1 MSLKQRNN
9 FIARRSFDD
18 FDEYAQVLTNGRWDM
33 DLEQLD
39 RGQFTGDLVTLSV
52 GPFVINHIKVNSRFL
67 IRGQTPQETSIFGLP
82 VVMNSSGSWM
92 RKSLG
97 LDTVQCLAPGQEYE
111 AVSPA
116 GFEAINCSV
125 SRNSFETASD
135 YEDCDSAVLDLDS
148 NVSLA
153 CGRQTRG
160 RMVSGLSRLLNQIQ
174 QNPDFLE
181 QQSCISDC
189 SEGISELLGQL
200 ETVKDNPARTGR
212 RRARNSVV
220 ARAVEYLD
228 SVQGNPVSVQQ
239 LRHQVNSSRSTL
251 ERAFAEH
258 FGIKPKAYLMARRLN
273 GVRKML
279 KTADPRES
287 KISDVASRWGF
298 WHMSQFAADYRRQFG
313 ELPSET
319 LTRP

>member
-1 MSLKQRNN
+1 MY
-9 FIARRSFDD
+9 RSFSD
-18 FDEYAQVLTNGRWDM
+18 FDEYAEVLTKGQWDM
-33 DLEQLD
+33 DLEQLG
-39 RGQFTGDLVTLSV
+39 RGEFTGDLVSLSV
-52 GPFVINHIKVNSRFL
+52 GPFLINHMKVNKRFL
-67 IRGQTPQETSIFGLP
+67 IRGQTRQETSIVGLP
-82 VVMNSSGSWM
+82 IIMQSSGSWM
-92 RKSLG
+92 RKSFG

-116 GFEAINCSV
+116 GFEAINCRV
-125 SRNSFETASD
+125 SRNNLETDFD
-135 YEDCDSAVLDLDS
+135 YEDCANAVLNLDT

-153 CGRQTRG
+153 CGQQIKK
-160 RMVSGLSRLLNQIQ
+160 RMVSELCRLLSQIQ
-174 QNPDFLE
+174 QNPAFLE

-200 ETVKDNPARTGR
+200 EPVKSDRTSTTR
-212 RRARNSVV
+212 RRARNSIV

-228 SVQGNPVSVQQ
+228 SVQGDPVSVQQ
-239 LRHQVNSSRSTL
+239 LRHQVSSSRSTL

-279 KTADPRES
+279 KTTDPEVG
-287 KISDVASRWGF
+287 KILDVASRWGF

-319 LTRP
+319 LSRH